1 MKSKYI
7 AEGAFL
13 DSLLGEIQY
22 DLDYISSNSHLCS
35 NSKVLDNY
43 VHGSCVRFRAIASYL
58 WDNNFIDTDEY
69 RLMKRNIND
78 YMSEAKAL
86 VLACDI
92 EGASSDPEFMFN
104 VKKAVEKYGTIN

>member
-13 DSLLGEIQY
+13 ASLVGQIQD
-22 DLDYISSNSHLCS
+22 DLDYISSNAHLVS
-35 NSKVLDNY
+35 NSKILEKY
-43 VHGSCVRFRAIASYL
+43 VHGSSVRFRAIASYL

-92 EGASSDPEFMFN
+92 EGASSDPAFMVN
-104 VKKAVEKYGTIN
+104 VAKAVEKYGTIN